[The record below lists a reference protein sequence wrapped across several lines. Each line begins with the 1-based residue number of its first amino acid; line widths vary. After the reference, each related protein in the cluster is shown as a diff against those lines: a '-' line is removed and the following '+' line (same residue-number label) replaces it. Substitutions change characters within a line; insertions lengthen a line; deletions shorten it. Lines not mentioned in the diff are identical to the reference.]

1 MLRTY
6 FAILGTFALAAAA
19 QGQPTVVPGITAKE
33 IRIGNT
39 TPYSGAAS
47 SLGLVGRVMAP
58 HFQMLNEQGGVNGRQ
73 ISFITLDDGF
83 SPSKTVE
90 QTRRLVENDNVA
102 FVYGTMGT
110 TPSSAIQK
118 YLNVAKTPHRNSL

>member
-1 MLRTY
+1 MLRTC
-6 FAILGTFALAAAA
+6 FAIVGTLAFAAAA
-19 QGQPTVVPGITAKE
+19 HGQPTILPGITAKE

-39 TPYSGAAS
+39 MPYSGPAS
-47 SLGLVGRVMAP
+47 SLGLVGRVMAAY
-58 HFQMLNEQGGVNGRQ
+58 FQMVNDQGGVNGRQ

-102 FVYGTMGT
+102 LFTV
-110 TPSSAIQK
+110 PWERHQ
-118 YLNVAKTPHRNSL
+118 VRPFRNI

>member
-1 MLRTY
+1 MR
-6 FAILGTFALAAAA
+6 
-19 QGQPTVVPGITAKE
+19 
-33 IRIGNT
+33 
-39 TPYSGAAS
+39 YSGPAS